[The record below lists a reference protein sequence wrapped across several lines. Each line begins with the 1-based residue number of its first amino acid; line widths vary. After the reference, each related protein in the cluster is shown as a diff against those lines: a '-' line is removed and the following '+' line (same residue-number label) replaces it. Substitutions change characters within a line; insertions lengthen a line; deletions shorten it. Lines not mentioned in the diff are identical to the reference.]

1 MLLLIFTTIWFL
13 TLSYFLY
20 TLIKILLFRKI
31 LDSELNNRD
40 SYPFVSIIIPARN
53 EEHNIRRCVTSLLS
67 QSYPNDRYKI
77 IVVNDNSTDGTESI
91 VNELASSDSRVH
103 LISKGEPKPGWTG
116 KNSACM
122 EGAKEAEGDYFC
134 FIDAD
139 TKSEFYLIETAVTF
153 AEENSIDMLSVSPFQ
168 EIKSFTEKS
177 LLPGVFL
184 AIASSMNFNRINDP
198 SKPEAIANGQFI
210 MFRKKVYD
218 EIDGHGAVRSIVMED
233 IALAELI
240 KKEGYRL
247 FFIFGD
253 NYIRTRMYTRLSE
266 IWEGFSKNISV
277 IMKTKTVLTTFIS
290 SLKSFIIATGPVLIP
305 ILLLF
310 DQSIHSV
317 YTAII
322 YGTGLTSFLILSFFS
337 LKEMGVSPVYM
348 LYFPVG
354 FVFHGVISLNCIFK
368 QKKGQTTWKGRKY

>member
-13 TLSYFLY
+13 TLFYFLY
-20 TLIKILLFRKI
+20 TLVKILLFRKI
-31 LDSELNNRD
+31 LDSEPKIREK
-40 SYPFVSIIIPARN
+40 YPYVSIIIPARN
-53 EEHNIRRCVTSLLS
+53 EEHNIRRCITSLLS
-67 QSYPNDRYKI
+67 QSYPGDRYKI
-77 IVVNDNSTDGTESI
+77 IVVNDNSTDKTEEI
-91 VNELASSDSRVH
+91 IKELASVDKKIH
-103 LISKGEPKPGWTG
+103 LISKGEPRPGWTG

-122 EGAKEAEGDYFC
+122 EGAQEGVGDYFC

-139 TKSEFYLIETAVTF
+139 TKSEFNLIEASVSF

-184 AIASSMNFNRINDP
+184 AIASSMNFKNINNP
-198 SKPEAIANGQFI
+198 SKPEAVANGQFI
-210 MFRKKVYD
+210 MFKKTVYD
-218 EIDGHGAVRSIVMED
+218 EIDGHGSVRSIVMED

-253 NYIRTRMYTRLSE
+253 NFISTRMYTKLSE

-290 SLKSFIIATGPVLIP
+290 SLKSLIIAMGPILIP
-305 ILLLF
+305 IFLQF
-310 DQSIHSV
+310 DQNYSL
-317 YTAII
+317 YTLII
-322 YGTGLTSFLILSFFS
+322 YGTGLSSFLILSFFS
-337 LKEMGVSPVYM
+337 LKEMGVSPLYM
-348 LYFPVG
+348 IFFPVG
-354 FVFHGVISLNCIFK
+354 FIFHGIISLNCIFK